1 MATKEEKIAHAKQE
15 RLCGISCWM
24 NGGPRGHE
32 LDPRWSGDDGKIV
45 EDLQIMW
52 MRLKILE
59 GGLDLNTTT
68 KYQTII
74 DAEQTEWERLDAIY
88 ENVKSTAVDD

>member
-1 MATKEEKIAHAKQE
+1 MATKNQKISEAKQE
-15 RLCGISCWM
+15 RYCGIANWM

-32 LDPRWSGDDGKIV
+32 VDPRWSGDDGRIV

-59 GGLDLNTTT
+59 GGLDANTTT

-88 ENVKSTAVDD
+88 ENVKATATDD

>member
-32 LDPRWSGDDGKIV
+32 LDPRWSGDDGRIV
-45 EDLQIMW
+45 ENPEIMW
-52 MRLKILE
+52 LRLL
-59 GGLDLNTTT
+59 LL
-68 KYQTII
+68 
-74 DAEQTEWERLDAIY
+74 
-88 ENVKSTAVDD
+88 